1 MTALLLQWPLWVFSF
16 SVQFYGVFQLLNDVR
31 TTYFV
36 LALPFISMRFFP
48 CSLVGNYL
56 VTDKPNPR
64 GEIHIGGD
72 NVALGYFENEE
83 KTKEDFYDEDD
94 TR

>member
-1 MTALLLQWPLWVFSF
+1 M
-16 SVQFYGVFQLLNDVR
+16 
-31 TTYFV
+31 
-36 LALPFISMRFFP
+36 
-48 CSLVGNYL
+48 
-56 VTDKPNPR
+56 TDKPNPR

>member
-1 MTALLLQWPLWVFSF
+1 
-16 SVQFYGVFQLLNDVR
+16 
-31 TTYFV
+31 
-36 LALPFISMRFFP
+36 MRFFP